1 MNWFNFIFIC
11 ELYIMLTLS
20 ANIVSGYT
28 GLLSFS
34 YAAFYGLGAYAT
46 ALMMKLAGFSFF
58 PALLIA
64 LILNLL
70 LSTVLSYFAIRM
82 KEVFFTVGTI
92 GLQIIV
98 FRLFYNADDITGGS
112 LGLSEIPT
120 VSIFGYALDGS
131 RDYALLGGVFMLL
144 VIGFFAFLQT
154 TPFIR
159 TLSCIRDRELGAIT
173 VGKPINYYKFVCNA
187 IAAVVCTLPGA
198 LYACSS
204 SYIDPSSFTLD
215 ESILI
220 VSMLLIGGTGNLTG
234 PIFGAFFYTALP
246 EMIRLIPISSSQGAS
261 LRLMLYGL
269 ILVLVVRYRPNGVFG
284 KFRFE

>member
-11 ELYIMLTLS
+11 ELYIMLTLA

-34 YAAFYGLGAYAT
+34 YAAFYGIGAYAT
-46 ALMMKLAGFSFF
+46 ALLMKLAGFSFF
-58 PALLIA
+58 PALLLA
-64 LILNLL
+64 MLLNLL
-70 LSTVLSYFAIRM
+70 FSTILSFFAIKM

-98 FRLFYNADDITGGS
+98 FRLFYNADDLTGGS

-120 VSIFGYALDGS
+120 VQLFGYKLDGS
-131 RDYALLGGVFMLL
+131 FDYALLAGVLL
-144 VIGFFAFLQT
+144 AIVIGFFAFLQN
-154 TPFIR
+154 TPFVR
-159 TLSCIRDRELGAIT
+159 TLACIRDRELGAIT
-173 VGKPINYYKFVCNA
+173 LGKNINYYKFVCNA
-187 IAAVVCTLPGA
+187 IAAAVCTIPGA
-198 LYACSS
+198 LYACNS

-220 VSMLLIGGTGNLTG
+220 VSMLLIGGTGNLIG

-246 EMIRLIPISSSQGAS
+246 ELIRLIPISSSQGAS

-269 ILVLVVRYRPNGVFG
+269 ILILVVRYRPNGIFG

>member
-46 ALMMKLAGFSFF
+46 AILMKSAGVSFF
-58 PALLIA
+58 PAMLIA
-64 LILNLL
+64 MIFNLM

-82 KEVFFTVGTI
+82 KDVFFTIGTI
-92 GLQIIV
+92 GVQIIV
-98 FRLFYNADDITGGS
+98 FRFFYNADDLTGGS

-120 VSIFGYALDGS
+120 VSIFGYALNGS
-131 RDYALLGGVFMLL
+131 RDYAILGGVLLAL

-173 VGKPINYYKFVCNA
+173 IGKPINYYKFVCNA
-187 IAAVVCTLPGA
+187 IAAVVCTIAGA
-198 LYACSS
+198 LYATNS
-204 SYIDPSSFTLD
+204 SYIDPTSFTLD
-215 ESILI
+215 ESILV
-220 VSMLLIGGTGNLTG
+220 VSMLLIGGTGNLIG

-246 EMIRLIPISSSQGAS
+246 ELIRLIPISSSQGAS

-269 ILVLVVRYRPNGVFG
+269 ILILVVRYRPNGVFG

>member
-1 MNWFNFIFIC
+1 MNWFNFIFLC

-34 YAAFYGLGAYAT
+34 FAAFYGMGAYAT
-46 ALMMKLAGFSFF
+46 ALLMKLLGFTFF
-58 PALLIA
+58 PALFLAMLI
-64 LILNLL
+64 NLC
-70 LSTVLSYFAIRM
+70 LSTILSLFSIRM
-82 KEVFFTVGTI
+82 KEVYFTVGTI
-92 GLQIIV
+92 GLQIII
-98 FRLFYNADDITGGS
+98 FRLFYNNDELTGGS

-120 VSIFGYALDGS
+120 ISLFGYALDGS
-131 RDYALLGGVFMLL
+131 RDYALLGAALL
-144 VIGFFAFLQT
+144 AFVIGFFAFLQT

-173 VGKPINYYKFVCNA
+173 IGKPINYYKFVCNA
-187 IAAVVCTLPGA
+187 IAAIICTIPGA

-204 SYIDPSSFTLD
+204 SYIDPTSFTLD

-220 VSMLLIGGTGNLTG
+220 ISMLLIGGTGNLIG
-234 PIFGAFFYTALP
+234 PIFGALFYTALP
-246 EMIRLIPISSSQGAS
+246 ELMRLIPISSSQGAS

-269 ILVLVVRYRPNGVFG
+269 ILILVVKYRPNGVFG